1 MNQFGHNFR
10 LAIWGESHGH
20 QIGISL
26 DGVPAGIPLS
36 EEDFA
41 EDLARRRSGAP
52 GTTPRREPDVPQ
64 IVSGVYDGYTTGAP
78 LTIEFANT
86 NTHSQDYST
95 VMRHYRPS
103 HADLV
108 AYHKFAGFNDPRG
121 GGHFSAR
128 LTVALVAAG
137 VVAKKMLPASIRFA
151 TRLTEIGGCTDPER
165 FNEVLH
171 AAAADRDS
179 VGGIVECRVQ
189 GVPLGLGQPFFDSA
203 ESMIAHLLF
212 AVPAVKGVEFGS
224 GFAGARLRGSENN
237 DCFTDCDGTTATNNA
252 GGINGGITNGN
263 EIVVR
268 AALKPTPSI
277 GREQIT
283 YNLATNRVEPLEIHG
298 RHDVCVAL
306 RGAVVVEAAVAELS
320 GLSPSALLTDPEAE
334 LAVEGLEEAA
344 ARLAAGEPLQ
354 YVVGHTEFYGRRF
367 AVREGVLIPRPETEE
382 LVDAILH
389 GEREARRLLDVGTG
403 SGCIA
408 ASLALGMPGTEVFA
422 ADISDDALTVAAEN
436 FQQLGA
442 AVTLRKADALN
453 GLEEAFPERF
463 DAIVS
468 NPPYVPE
475 SDRAAM
481 HPNVRDHEPGL
492 ALFVPDDDAIRFYR
506 AIARAGRQMLTPGGR
521 LWFEIYER
529 AAAEIVRML
538 GAEGYTDTEVR
549 EDLFGKPRMV
559 CTRLK

>member
-224 GFAGARLRGSENN
+224 GFAGARMRGSENN
-237 DCFTDCDGTTATNNA
+237 DPFLDVEGTTATNNA
-252 GGINGGITNGN
+252 GGINGGLTNGN
-263 EIVVR
+263 ELVVR
-268 AALKPTPSI
+268 AAVKPTPSI
-277 GREQIT
+277 GREQMT
-283 YNLATNRVEPLEIHG
+283 YNEATGRVEPLEEIIDGLCDEMKLHHVDRLQKG
-298 RHDVCVAL
+298 VCTLNQGFIFNDLLTNYERVADHCSNI
-306 RGAVVVEAAVAELS
+306 AVAMIEL
-320 GLSPSALLTDPEAE
+320 
-334 LAVEGLEEAA
+334 
-344 ARLAAGEPLQ
+344 
-354 YVVGHTEFYGRRF
+354 
-367 AVREGVLIPRPETEE
+367 
-382 LVDAILH
+382 
-389 GEREARRLLDVGTG
+389 
-403 SGCIA
+403 
-408 ASLALGMPGTEVFA
+408 
-422 ADISDDALTVAAEN
+422 
-436 FQQLGA
+436 
-442 AVTLRKADALN
+442 
-453 GLEEAFPERF
+453 
-463 DAIVS
+463 
-468 NPPYVPE
+468 E
-475 SDRAAM
+475 SDSFDTHEYLNSVKAM
-481 HPNVRDHEPGL
+481 KS
-492 ALFVPDDDAIRFYR
+492 ASF
-506 AIARAGRQMLTPGGR
+506 AR
-521 LWFEIYER
+521 YS
-529 AAAEIVRML
+529 AEYQKK
-538 GAEGYTDTEVR
+538 YT
-549 EDLFGKPRMV
+549 L
-559 CTRLK
+559 